1 MPDNADLDPILQPF
15 KTEEESF
22 VHTTIMLVGD
32 RDSQKILSTW
42 SMMPIRWV
50 MPKTNRPADTRIL
63 WDWLWGGVLISWKD
77 LETRSGINSA
87 RAQKLFEPLKANR
100 LLYPDGTL
108 PNHVSQFLRAEIKKA
123 LPKTPKS
130 KDKD

>member
-1 MPDNADLDPILQPF
+1 MPDSPDLATILQPF
-15 KTEEESF
+15 KNEEETF

-42 SMMPIRWV
+42 SMMPVKWIV
-50 MPKTNRPADTRIL
+50 PKTQMPQDSRLL
-63 WDWLWGGVLISWKD
+63 WDWVWDGVMISWKD
-77 LETRSGINSA
+77 LETRSGLNVA
-87 RAQKLFEPLKANR
+87 RVQKMFEPLKSNR

-130 KDKD
+130 KERD

>member
-1 MPDNADLDPILQPF
+1 MPDSPDLATILQPF
-15 KTEEESF
+15 KNEEETF
-22 VHTTIMLVGD
+22 IHTTIMLVGD

-42 SMMPIRWV
+42 SMMPIRWIIPKTV
-50 MPKTNRPADTRIL
+50 MPEDSRFL
-63 WDWLWGGVLISWKD
+63 WDWVWTGVVISWRD
-77 LETRSGINSA
+77 LEARSGIAAA
-87 RAQKLFEPLKANR
+87 RVQKMFEPLKANR

-130 KDKD
+130 KEKD

>member
-1 MPDNADLDPILQPF
+1 MLDNPELKSILQAF

-50 MPKTNRPADTRIL
+50 IPKIDPPTDSRSL
-63 WDWLWGGVLISWKD
+63 WDWVWSGVVISWRD
-77 LETRSGINSA
+77 LEARSGINAA
-87 RAQKLFEPLKANR
+87 RVQKMFEPLRSNR

-123 LPKTPKS
+123 LPKSNKS
-130 KDKD
+130 KERD

>member
-1 MPDNADLDPILQPF
+1 MPDTVDISTLLQPF

-42 SMMPIRWV
+42 SMMPIRWII
-50 MPKTNRPADTRIL
+50 PKSAPPTDPIYL
-63 WDWLWGGVLISWKD
+63 WDWVWSGVLISWKD
-77 LETRSGINSA
+77 LETRSGINTG
-87 RAQKLFEPLKANR
+87 RLQKLFEPLKANR

-130 KDKD
+130 KEKD

>member
-1 MPDNADLDPILQPF
+1 MSDSPDLSTILQPF
-15 KTEEESF
+15 KNEEETF
-22 VHTTIMLVGD
+22 IHTTIMLVGD

-50 MPKTNRPADTRIL
+50 VQKSEPPADPRRL
-63 WDWLWGGVLISWKD
+63 WDWIWGGVMISWKD
-77 LETRSGINSA
+77 LEARSGISA
-87 RAQKLFEPLKANR
+87 ARVQKMFEPLKANR

-130 KDKD
+130 K